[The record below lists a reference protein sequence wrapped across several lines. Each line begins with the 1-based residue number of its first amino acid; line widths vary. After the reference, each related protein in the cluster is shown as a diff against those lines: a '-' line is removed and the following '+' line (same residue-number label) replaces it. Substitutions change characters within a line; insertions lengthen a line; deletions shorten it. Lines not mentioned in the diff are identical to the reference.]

1 MVIYR
6 AMKDLLEAVVGTKS
20 GVLKRRKVAAG
31 EKRSRSRPR
40 TRTWSGTR
48 TPVRSAS
55 GTPASAM
62 KAVRKRRGFDGAGA
76 EDAEKGAS
84 MRMLQALMANKNGPA
99 IVAQMVSTE
108 DQATLASMFDKD
120 AGKFGTVD
128 EDEDDEEDD
137 EDGDDISDDEEEEEF
152 SDDN

>member
-20 GVLKRRKVAAG
+20 GVLKRRKVAG
-31 EKRSRSRPR
+31 DKRSRSRPS
-40 TRTWSGTR
+40 TRTGSGTR

-62 KAVRKRRGFDGAGA
+62 KAVRRRRGFDGAGA

-99 IVAQMVSTE
+99 IVAQMVNTE
-108 DQATLASMFDKD
+108 DQATLASMFDKA
-120 AGKFGTVD
+120 AGKFGTAD

-137 EDGDDISDDEEEEEF
+137 EDNDDMSDDEEEEEF
-152 SDDN
+152 SDN

>member
-6 AMKDLLEAVVGTKS
+6 AMKDLLEAVVGAKS
-20 GVLKRRKVAAG
+20 GVLKRRKVAG
-31 EKRSRSRPR
+31 DKRSRSRPS
-40 TRTWSGTR
+40 TRTGSGTR

-62 KAVRKRRGFDGAGA
+62 KAVRRRRGFDGAGA

-99 IVAQMVSTE
+99 IVAQMVNDE
-108 DQATLASMFDKD
+108 DQATLAGMFDKA
-120 AGKFGTVD
+120 AGMN
-128 EDEDDEEDD
+128 EDDEEDD
-137 EDGDDISDDEEEEEF
+137 EDDDDMSDDEEEEEF
-152 SDDN
+152 SDGK